1 MTTYSDRTNDI
12 VDVCLLAGKIIL
24 ESGGETYRVED
35 TMMRIAA
42 SFGIPRSHSYVTPTG
57 IIFSIDKKNSTQFIR
72 ISERSTDLQKVAMV
86 NSISRRISNGELTL
100 EEAYEQLKEVEAQ
113 KFAYPLWLQVI
124 ASAIGSGCFA
134 VMLGGWNNFLPSLL
148 SGGAGFYC
156 FEMVHRLVKIRF
168 FAEFFASF
176 VAGGLALLMMMA
188 GLGTDLGKMMIGSVM
203 PLVPGLAIT
212 NAVRDLMAGHLI
224 AGLSRGAE
232 AFLTAFAIGTGI
244 ALILSIR

>member
-1 MTTYSDRTNDI
+1 MTGQVDEI
-12 VDVCLLAGKIIL
+12 VDVCLLAGKLML

-42 SFGIPRSHSYVTPTG
+42 SFGMSRSHGYVTPTA
-57 IIFSIDKKNSTQFIR
+57 IIFSIEGTDSTRLIR
-72 ISERSTDLQKVAMV
+72 ISERSTNLAKVAAV
-86 NSISRRISNGELTL
+86 NDISRRISRGELTL
-100 EEAYEQLKEVEAQ
+100 AEARTELEDIRRARPS
-113 KFAYPLWLQVI
+113 YPLWQQTAAAAL
-124 ASAIGSGCFA
+124 ASACFA
-134 VMLGGWNNFLPSLL
+134 SLIGGVVHFFPSLF
-148 SGGAGFYC
+148 SGGAAFWC
-156 FEMVHRLVKIRF
+156 FEMVHRFVKIRF

-176 VAGGLALLMMMA
+176 VAGGLVLLMGQA
-188 GLGTDLGKMMIGSVM
+188 GFGGDVGKMIIGSVL

-244 ALILSIR
+244 AFILSIR

>member
-1 MTTYSDRTNDI
+1 MGERIEDV
-12 VDVCLLAGKIIL
+12 VDVCLLAGKLML

-42 SFGIPRSHSYVTPTG
+42 SFGLARSHSYVTPTA
-57 IIFSIDKKNSTQFIR
+57 IIFSIEGTNSTRLIR
-72 ISERSTDLQKVAMV
+72 ISERSTDLAKVAVV
-86 NSISRRISNGELTL
+86 NDISRRISRGELTL
-100 EEAYEQLKEVEAQ
+100 SEAREELARVAYAQ
-113 KFAYPLWLQVI
+113 PSYPLWQQTAAAAL
-124 ASAIGSGCFA
+124 ASACFA
-134 VMLGGWNNFLPSLL
+134 SLIGGIAHFLPSLV
-148 SGGAGFYC
+148 SGGAAFWC

-168 FAEFFASF
+168 FAEFFAAF
-176 VAGGLALLMMMA
+176 VAGWLVLWLAKA
-188 GLGTDLGKMMIGSVM
+188 GFGRDVANMMIGSVM

-244 ALILSIR
+244 AFVLSIR